1 MRIRRVKIKRRGR
14 DRWRVI
20 LILRVVQ
27 RLKVK
32 REIMVGSNE
41 EKWEIVIW
49 CREIIVYYRS
59 TINTYS
65 LLSYEWWVLLIKYMV
80 GPSINVKWGIT
91 HLWYFENT

>member
-49 CREIIVYYRS
+49 CEEIIVYYRS

-91 HLWYFENT
+91 QLWYFENT